1 MEGPRAPEIH
11 EWTRVVEFLNTHLRP
26 GQGWSIADEYPTAI
40 TSSNRINS
48 RVIFDGDQIISHAIV
63 RPIIVKNPIGVFKVA
78 GIGSVVTSDQYR
90 KQGLSTQILESCLQ
104 AARDSN
110 CDLAILW
117 TDLFDFYRRIGFELA
132 GSEVS
137 FEIDRDLVSNTQLR
151 FVEGPK
157 VDPAAVLRLYA
168 QHTVTSHRSIDDIR
182 ESLAIP
188 NSRVTTAWDSMGRM
202 VAYAV
207 EGKGADL
214 NGYIHEWGGSL
225 PNLLALFTHMRT
237 TQKRTLRLITPAH
250 SLNLIAKLT
259 ELGLP
264 VHRGHLG
271 MMKLLKPDSFF
282 SKIQRH
288 ARSLGIAD
296 LVLEKKDG
304 KFYFGRGLH
313 VYSTDSEADILRLL
327 FGPTR
332 PSELHAFDRTT
343 AETFD
348 RLLPVPMWI
357 WGWDSV

>member
-1 MEGPRAPEIH
+1 MEGPRAPDLH
-11 EWTRVVEFLNTHLRP
+11 EWTRVVEFLNTHLRA
-26 GQGWSIADEYPTAI
+26 GRGWSIAAEYPTAL
-40 TSSNRINS
+40 TSANRSNS
-48 RVIFDGDQIISHAIV
+48 RVIFDGDKIISHAIV
-63 RPIIVKNPIGVFKVA
+63 RPILVKNGIGVFKIA

-90 KQGLSTQILESCLQ
+90 NQGLSTQILESCLQ
-104 AARDSN
+104 VARDSN

-117 TDLFDFYRRIGFELA
+117 TDLYEFYRRLGFELA
-132 GSEVS
+132 GSEVT
-137 FEIDRDLVSNTQLR
+137 FEIDRDLAASSGLR

-157 VDPAAVLRLYA
+157 VDPAAILRLYS
-168 QHTVTSHRSIDDIR
+168 QHSVTSHRTVEDVR
-182 ESLAIP
+182 ESLVIP
-188 NSRVTTAWDSMGRM
+188 DSRVTTAWDSLGRL

-225 PNLLALFTHMRT
+225 PNLLSLFTHIRL
-237 TQKRTLRLITPAH
+237 TQKRTLRLIAPAH
-250 SLNLIAKLT
+250 AENLIAKLT

-264 VHRGHLG
+264 KHVGHLG

-282 SKIQRH
+282 SKVQRH

-296 LVLEKKDG
+296 LILEKKNG

-327 FGPTR
+327 FGPTP
-332 PSELHAFDRTT
+332 PSELHNFDQAT
-343 AETFD
+343 ADTFD
-348 RLLPVPMWI
+348 RLLPIPMWI